1 MHIWHFVY
9 YNLNIVIAIPSSN
22 TTSAVA
28 ATNEMDNALFHSA
41 VASAD
46 RNIAVDDMM
55 RSYQEDINS
64 RGWKICGDTPAD
76 GNCLF
81 WAVSYQLDR
90 LNRPTMFTHI
100 QLRRM
105 VVDSINELSD
115 VIHCSPSSLHDFV
128 IYFVCLFCCCC
139 MLALFCLL
147 ITLYSASILMV
158 FLPFKWFCETYF

>member
-64 RGWKICGDTPAD
+64 RGWQICGDTPAD

-105 VVDSINELSD
+105 VVDSINELSG

-128 IYFVCLFCCCC
+128 I
-139 MLALFCLL
+139 
-147 ITLYSASILMV
+147 
-158 FLPFKWFCETYF
+158 